1 MREAAQRAASLST
14 AWALPP
20 LACPQLPRATL
31 TCSWRRAPERRMSV
45 AAAALS
51 RPHRAASPSPRCR
64 ALTALRRPHRPP
76 LPAPPSPGP
85 APPAAPSCHPPH
97 RPRIGA
103 AVPAVRRQIARRRA
117 QTRLPGPPLGP
128 PPPPAVRRAVLCK
141 RGGPRFSPSRG
152 LCISWRHR
160 PLSIPPT
167 PSAPDPDHVRL
178 VDHPSFTYS
187 RGDQIWKG
195 DIF

>member
-1 MREAAQRAASLST
+1 MHFPRPSTARSPSAATLYPHPQPRCALERRVPVAAS
-14 AWALPP
+14 AALPRP
-20 LACPQLPRATL
+20 HHPP
-31 TCSWRRAPERRMSV
+31 SPSP
-45 AAAALS
+45 LS
-51 RPHRAASPSPRCR
+51 RPRRLAS
-64 ALTALRRPHRPP
+64 
-76 LPAPPSPGP
+76 PAPPSPGP
-85 APPAAPSCHPPH
+85 APPAAPPCHPQH
-97 RPRIGA
+97 RPRICA
-103 AVPAVRRQIARRRA
+103 AVPAVGRQIARRRA